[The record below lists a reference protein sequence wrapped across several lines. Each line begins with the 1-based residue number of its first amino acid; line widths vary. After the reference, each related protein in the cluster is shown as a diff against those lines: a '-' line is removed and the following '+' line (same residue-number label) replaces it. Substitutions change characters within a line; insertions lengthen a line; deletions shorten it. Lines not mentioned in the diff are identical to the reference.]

1 MLWNIRSCVI
11 KYPKYCSQ
19 ILSPWLGDIVVYIP
33 QYNPVNDYLASDL
46 QKHNVQYNPVNDY
59 LASDLQNHNVQ

>member
-19 ILSPWLGDIVVYIP
+19 ILSPLLGDIVVYIP
-33 QYNPVNDYLASDL
+33 QSKTKNLASDL